1 MTSLE
6 RRGEGEGE
14 GEKERKRER
23 ERGKGVGR
31 GGGRDRQYRDFICE
45 QDMLVF
51 CTLRGTEVTQVGQ
64 RTLRKGRYQQGTASV
79 GVQSPEAALRDLF
92 H

>member
-14 GEKERKRER
+14 GKKEGGGEEKERKREEG
-23 ERGKGVGR
+23 ERGRGWEEGE

-45 QDMLVF
+45 QDRQVF

-64 RTLRKGRYQQGTASV
+64 RTLRKG
-79 GVQSPEAALRDLF
+79 
-92 H
+92 